1 MTFSLVDAVLFAAL
15 VVTTTSVL
23 VVYRRLRSMNRML
36 VAYMAASEETA
47 RALDGAAKTVACLNT
62 ETRAL
67 ITALIA
73 RSSEASCI
81 LHDLGR
87 EQRHLHLVPKPG
99 DDLRQIP
106 RP

>member
-1 MTFSLVDAVLFAAL
+1 MTFSLVDALLFAAL

-47 RALDGAAKTVACLNT
+47 RA
-62 ETRAL
+62 RAL